1 MDRSVG
7 MAVAVFLVANIVSA
21 GVASILFPDIEGA
34 GGGALYIAVGIV
46 AAVGYWIWADPKR
59 REDKKPPMSDLL

>member
-7 MAVAVFLVANIVSA
+7 MAIAVFLIANI
-21 GVASILFPDIEGA
+21 L
-34 GGGALYIAVGIV
+34 V
-46 AAVGYWIWADPKR
+46 AAVASFFISDSAGRGVLAIVGGVVAAVAYWIWADPKR